1 MNQTERIQK
10 MEAAMDRVSRAV
22 KNCQKALEQFAALED
37 DIDMLNDYY
46 MDGDWRKD
54 YEDDEKGKLPKSLKR
69 GVLSQDGLFDL
80 LEESDQ
86 LRKILI
92 ALDEEEED

>member
-1 MNQTERIQK
+1 MNQTERIAK
-10 MEAAMDRVSRAV
+10 MEAAMERVSRAV
-22 KNCQKALEQFAALED
+22 KNCQKALEQFASLEE

-54 YEDDEKGKLPKSLKR
+54 YEDDEKGKLPKTLKR

-86 LRKILI
+86 LRIVLV

>member
-1 MNQTERIQK
+1 MNQTERIAK
-10 MEAAMDRVSRAV
+10 MEAAMERVSRAV
-22 KNCQKALEQFAALED
+22 KNCQKALEQFASLEE

-54 YEDDEKGKLPKSLKR
+54 YEDDEKEKLPKTLKR

-86 LRKILI
+86 LRRILV

>member
-1 MNQTERIQK
+1 MNQIERINK
-10 MEAAMDRVSRAV
+10 MEAAMDRVSKAV
-22 KNCQKALEQFAALED
+22 KNCQKTLEQFSALEE

-46 MDGDWRKD
+46 MDGEWRKD

-69 GVLSQDGLFDL
+69 GVLSQDALFDL

-86 LRKILI
+86 LRRILV
-92 ALDEEEED
+92 ALDEEED

>member
-1 MNQTERIQK
+1 MNQIERINK
-10 MEAAMDRVSRAV
+10 MEAAMDRVSKAV
-22 KNCQKALEQFAALED
+22 KNCQKVLEQFAALEE

-46 MDGDWRKD
+46 MDGEWRKD

-69 GVLSQDGLFDL
+69 GVLSQDALFDL

-86 LRKILI
+86 LRRILV
-92 ALDEEEED
+92 ALDEEED

>member
-1 MNQTERIQK
+1 MNQTERIAK
-10 MEAAMDRVSRAV
+10 MEAAMERVSRAV
-22 KNCQKALEQFAALED
+22 KNCQKALEQFASLEE

-54 YEDDEKGKLPKSLKR
+54 YEDDEKGKLPKTLKR

-86 LRKILI
+86 LRRILV